1 MDANGCVNKKSEFQ
15 EWSQVKQPCLHKAI
29 LDQLLAVTIDP
40 FKKSQ
45 PRHCQN
51 WMYSKK
57 PSLPFE
63 SQGEPFPELR
73 VQIRHLQLSSR
84 KTEVQAYDGTNFLT
98 LSPNPPWRSQ
108 FYGMIDLCL

>member
-1 MDANGCVNKKSEFQ
+1 MISSETT
-15 EWSQVKQPCLHKAI
+15 
-29 LDQLLAVTIDP
+29 LLAQGKTVPPCGFLIDCL
-40 FKKSQ
+40 Q
-45 PRHCQN
+45 PHHCQN

-63 SQGEPFPELR
+63 SQGESFPEPM
-73 VQIRHLQLSSR
+73 VQIRHLQLSSS